1 MIFDLLTV
9 SLVDNRL
16 FDNANAL
23 RCENLQLTIQ
33 NEKLQASGAASSG
46 SSGDCK
52 VHEQRLQTL
61 EQKLLAQQEELTELH
76 RRKGENAQQIIDLN
90 KKLQEKEKELSGLET
105 KYVTG

>member
-1 MIFDLLTV
+1 M
-9 SLVDNRL
+9 

-23 RCENLQLTIQ
+23 RTENLQLTIQ
-33 NEKLQASGAASSG
+33 NEKLQAVASSSSG

-52 VHEQRLQTL
+52 IHEQRLQTL

-90 KKLQEKEKELSGLET
+90 KSLQEKAKQIIALET
-105 KYVTG
+105 RYRINL

>member
-1 MIFDLLTV
+1 MFRTLHI
-9 SLVDNRL
+9 SDNRL

-33 NEKLQASGAASSG
+33 NEKLQVLGSSSAG

-61 EQKLLAQQEELTELH
+61 EQKVLAQQEELTELH
-76 RRKGENAQQIIDLN
+76 RRKGQNAQQIIDLTS
-90 KKLQEKEKELSGLET
+90 KLQDKEKELSSLDT
-105 KYVTG
+105 R